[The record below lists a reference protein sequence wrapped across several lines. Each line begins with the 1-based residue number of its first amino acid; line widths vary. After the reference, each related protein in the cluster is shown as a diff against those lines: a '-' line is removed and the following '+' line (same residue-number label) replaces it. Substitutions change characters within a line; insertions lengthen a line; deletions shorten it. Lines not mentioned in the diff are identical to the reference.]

1 MHTLFYIFLLCFSH
15 GLLLTCSYAFVLPH
29 TIADYVTGSPPCDL
43 TTVGSFLSLGG
54 YALAVPKDSALL
66 RPLNAALRALRHSGY
81 LDELYATWWHGRTE
95 CAPGLSSEG
104 EQGAGRRG
112 GRAGGVGGAGAG
124 QLRVRS
130 TQLGEPR
137 LTGEYWAAESVSLT
151 GGSSVI
157 HKEAERCMFSL
168 GCCCA
173 LMQLYLKLTR

>member
-1 MHTLFYIFLLCFSH
+1 MHTLLYIFLLCFSL
-15 GLLLTCSYAFVLPH
+15 GVPLTCSYAFILPH
-29 TIADYVTGSPPCDL
+29 TIADYVTGSRPCDL

-104 EQGAGRRG
+104 EQGAGRGG

-130 TQLGEPR
+130 PKLRVVALDGEPWPA
-137 LTGEYWAAESVSLT
+137 GSEFQM
-151 GGSSVI
+151 GGGVI
-157 HKEAERCMFSL
+157 HKGVGFFIFSAS
-168 GCCCA
+168 CCYVLVQFA
-173 LMQLYLKLTR
+173 LKLTC